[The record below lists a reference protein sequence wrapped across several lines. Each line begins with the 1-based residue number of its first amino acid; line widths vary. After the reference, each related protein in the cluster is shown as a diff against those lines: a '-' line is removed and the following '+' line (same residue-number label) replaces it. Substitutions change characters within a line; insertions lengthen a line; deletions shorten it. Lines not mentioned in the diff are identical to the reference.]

1 MRFAIII
8 ATIAHMSK
16 KKPLIGFVGQGFV
29 GKNYAD
35 DMERRGYTTIRYA
48 LEEPY
53 RANREKLKEADIVF
67 VCVPTPTTTKGFDA
81 SIVESGVGLVGKGKI
96 AVIKSTLLPGTTECV
111 QKKYPDH
118 IVLCSP
124 EFLSVATAAW
134 DAAHPFSNIVGL
146 PKNTLKHR
154 AAAKQV
160 LDVLP
165 KTPFSVISKSVEAE
179 IIKYTHN
186 ASGYVQVI
194 LFNIMYDLVRTMG
207 ADWNIVQRAI
217 EADPM
222 VSNRY
227 AKPVH
232 KSGRGAG
239 GFCFIKDF
247 AALRELYGKNL
258 PQDKYGRA
266 ALLAI
271 ERKNVALLTHS
282 NKDLD
287 LLRGVYGDEP
297 QFKVDTLGGKFA
309 ARKESRTKVTRTA
322 KRKSRA

>member
-1 MRFAIII
+1 
-8 ATIAHMSK
+8 MSAR
-16 KKPLIGFVGQGFV
+16 KPIIGFVGQGFV

-53 RANREKLKEADIVF
+53 RNNKEKIKEADIVF
-67 VCVPTPTTTKGFDA
+67 VCVPTPTKPSGFDS
-81 SIVESGVGLVGKGKI
+81 SIVEAGVGLAGKGKI
-96 AVIKSTLLPGTTECV
+96 AVVKSTLLPGTTERI
-111 QKKYPDH
+111 QKKYPDR

-134 DAAHPFSNIVGL
+134 DAAHPFSNIVGM
-146 PKNTLKHR
+146 PKDTPKHR
-154 AAAKQV
+154 AAAKKV
-160 LDVLP
+160 HAVLP
-165 KTPFSVISKSVEAE
+165 RAPFSVTAKSVEAE
-179 IIKYTHN
+179 LIKYAHN

-194 LFNIMYDLVRTMG
+194 LFNIMYDLAQKMG
-207 ADWNIVQRAI
+207 AQWDVIEKAI

-247 AALRELYGKNL
+247 AALCTLYERIAPHDAHGS
-258 PQDKYGRA
+258 A
-266 ALLAI
+266 ALRAF
-271 ERKNVALLTHS
+271 ERKNIDLLTQTH
-282 NKDLD
+282 KDIE
-287 LLRGVYGDEP
+287 LLQGVYGP
-297 QFKVDTLGGKFA
+297 RVIKHRTRKTK
-309 ARKESRTKVTRTA
+309 ARR
-322 KRKSRA
+322 